1 MTYHGLLEYIR
12 KAKDYGASDEEV
24 IKRLRSAG
32 WYQVDVQDG
41 LDLYRKLTSEN
52 GGGSAYRPMPAPPT
66 PSLLER
72 VVPRHY
78 DPHLI
83 AVAAMSFALGF
94 VGYFWLAQ

>member
-32 WYQVDVQDG
+32 WYQVDAQDG
-41 LDLYRKLTSEN
+41 VNLYHKLTAEN
-52 GGGSAYRPMPAPPT
+52 GGFTAHQPLPAAPAP
-66 PSLLER
+66 SVLER
-72 VVPRHY
+72 LVPRHY